1 MLNGILG
8 KMQMVG
14 AVGLCAA
21 KVIEVE
27 KLNQGDIHDVL
38 LTNEVVAIDKLLL
51 TFWPKMN

>member
-51 TFWPKMN
+51 RWPQMN